1 LSVKPVEGERSG
13 PIVTDDQIG
22 GIHHGRDDVVCDL
35 WCSVLAM
42 TESSVVP
49 AGPCTRSYQK
59 PDFVSELR
67 DSITL
72 TLRGSSQDI
81 KSKGCA
87 CEISCA
93 SKEYSTHE

>member
-13 PIVTDDQIG
+13 PIATDDQIG

-35 WCSVLAM
+35 WCSVLGM
-42 TESSVVP
+42 TESLVVP

-72 TLRGSSQDI
+72 RGSSQDI

-87 CEISCA
+87 CEIRYA
-93 SKEYSTHE
+93 SKEHSSHE